1 MDKEE
6 NIVNNSTLHNKEF
19 ISVLQNLSV
28 RLIKMKELQIYF
40 IFIPGAIVFS
50 EILCILINLLWE
62 DGLSSMQLFSGFF
75 VPFIDASIVVI
86 ILVYLIKEL
95 KLSQHQVR
103 KRVNDLEKETLE
115 RKRVEEKLKVAYDS
129 LERRVEERTTEL
141 KRAKDMA
148 EKANKVK
155 SDFLASVS
163 HEIRTPMNGI
173 IGMTELALDTEL
185 TAEQQ
190 DYLETVKN
198 SSISLLSILNDILDL
213 SKIEAKKLDL
223 DPINF
228 NFRQAL
234 SDPIKSFAVRA
245 EEKRIELIY
254 YVQTEVPNLLVGD
267 PGRLR
272 QIVFNLIG
280 NAIKFTNEGEIVFRI
295 EMEQE
300 MEDKVFLHF
309 SISDT
314 GIGIPLE
321 KQKKI
326 FEAFSQVDNSTTR
339 NYGGTGLGLAIS
351 KNLVEKMDGRI
362 WVESTPGKGSTF
374 HFTVP
379 FGLQKI
385 NHLRVVPNDT
395 VALKNISVLVVDDNV
410 TNRRVLKE
418 MLSSWYMKVTTL
430 GSSQTALIAMKRAK
444 ASSKPFEVIL
454 IDGHMP
460 VMNGFEL
467 AKQIKEDPEL
477 GNTKL
482 MMLTSCGK
490 RGDAAR
496 CYELGISAYLT
507 KPVMQ
512 SDLLDAVKAI
522 LKSPASKKE
531 CPHLITRHSL
541 RESRHNLHILIAED
555 NPVNQKLARCIL
567 EKRGHTVMIVNNG
580 KEAITA
586 LEEEQ
591 FNLVLMDIQ
600 MPEMNGYDAT
610 AFIRQKEKKTGG
622 HIPIIAMTAY
632 AMKGD
637 LERCLE
643 AGMDAYI
650 SKPIQ
655 PEKVF
660 EIIEHF
666 VNNSEEAKFNRKIK
680 KYTHEVFDRD
690 AALAIVDND
699 TEFLRDIID
708 IFFENIPKQMAEIKK
723 AIDVKDTIMIGM
735 QAHSLKSA
743 SESICANSIK
753 DIVYKMEIAAKNKE
767 IDKVEAL
774 NKKLEDE
781 FERFKSFMYNY
792 V

>member
-1 MDKEE
+1 
-6 NIVNNSTLHNKEF
+6 
-19 ISVLQNLSV
+19 
-28 RLIKMKELQIYF
+28 
-40 IFIPGAIVFS
+40 
-50 EILCILINLLWE
+50 
-62 DGLSSMQLFSGFF
+62 
-75 VPFIDASIVVI
+75 
-86 ILVYLIKEL
+86 
-95 KLSQHQVR
+95 
-103 KRVNDLEKETLE
+103 
-115 RKRVEEKLKVAYDS
+115 
-129 LERRVEERTTEL
+129 
-141 KRAKDMA
+141 
-148 EKANKVK
+148 
-155 SDFLASVS
+155 
-163 HEIRTPMNGI
+163 
-173 IGMTELALDTEL
+173 
-185 TAEQQ
+185 
-190 DYLETVKN
+190 
-198 SSISLLSILNDILDL
+198 
-213 SKIEAKKLDL
+213 
-223 DPINF
+223 
-228 NFRQAL
+228 
-234 SDPIKSFAVRA
+234 
-245 EEKRIELIY
+245 
-254 YVQTEVPNLLVGD
+254 
-267 PGRLR
+267 
-272 QIVFNLIG
+272 
-280 NAIKFTNEGEIVFRI
+280 
-295 EMEQE
+295 
-300 MEDKVFLHF
+300 
-309 SISDT
+309 
-314 GIGIPLE
+314 
-321 KQKKI
+321 
-326 FEAFSQVDNSTTR
+326 
-339 NYGGTGLGLAIS
+339 
-351 KNLVEKMDGRI
+351 
-362 WVESTPGKGSTF
+362 
-374 HFTVP
+374 
-379 FGLQKI
+379 
-385 NHLRVVPNDT
+385 
-395 VALKNISVLVVDDNV
+395 
-410 TNRRVLKE
+410 
-418 MLSSWYMKVTTL
+418 
-430 GSSQTALIAMKRAK
+430 
-444 ASSKPFEVIL
+444 
-454 IDGHMP
+454 
-460 VMNGFEL
+460 
-467 AKQIKEDPEL
+467 
-477 GNTKL
+477 
-482 MMLTSCGK
+482 
-490 RGDAAR
+490 
-496 CYELGISAYLT
+496 
-507 KPVMQ
+507 MQ

-610 AFIRQKEKKTGG
+610 AFIRQKEKKTGS

-708 IFFENIPKQMAEIKK
+708 IFFENTPKQMAEIKK